1 MAELSVSSDL
11 PSFRGMPPPRSRSVP
26 RAVTTASDRTEWS
39 EEALDD
45 RQLRDAILMKIAL
58 EGKDYRTARSEVL
71 AERLAEGPGAQGS
84 PSAAAASL
92 SPPPASFQA
101 EVTTLQVEHV
111 RVEVSTPD
119 VHLEI
124 EATRI
129 EYTRLSVT
137 RHNESRKQD
146 PLVIDLS
153 GQGPQMTGLEG
164 ALSFDLDGDGSA
176 SPMSFVQ
183 GNSAFLAMDRDGD
196 GLISSGK
203 ELFGDQHGA
212 VDGYEELRKF
222 DGDANGRIDA
232 ADPVYS
238 QLRLLYGDL
247 GQSSLEA
254 AGIRSFE
261 LDAWI
266 AGQTLA
272 SGDSILRTA
281 TATLSDGRSLPTY
294 AMALQTLDST
304 G

>member
-1 MAELSVSSDL
+1 MAELNVSSEL
-11 PSFRGMPPPRSRSVP
+11 PTFRAMPPPRSRPAPKADTVI
-26 RAVTTASDRTEWS
+26 SDQAEWS

-58 EGKDYRTARSEVL
+58 EGKDYRTARREVL
-71 AERLAEGPGAQGS
+71 EQRLAEGAQAQES
-84 PSAAAASL
+84 SSASAID
-92 SPPPASFQA
+92 PVPASFEA
-101 EVTTLQVEHV
+101 EVTTLEVEHV
-111 RVEVSTPD
+111 RVEVSTPEA
-119 VHLEI
+119 HLEF

-129 EYTRLSVT
+129 EYTRLSVS
-137 RHNESRKQD
+137 RRSEPRKQD

-153 GQGPQMTGLEG
+153 GQSPQLTGLEG
-164 ALSFDLDGDGSA
+164 ALPFDLDGDGSA
-176 SPMSFVQ
+176 SPMSFVR
-183 GNSAFLAMDRDGD
+183 GDTAFLALDRDGD

-212 VDGYEELRKF
+212 MDGYEELRKF
-222 DGDANGRIDA
+222 DADANGRIDA
-232 ADPVYS
+232 GDPVYS

-247 GQSSLEA
+247 SQSSLEA

-261 LDAWI
+261 LEARV

-281 TATLSDGRSLPTY
+281 TAALSDGRSLPTY
-294 AMALQTLDST
+294 AMALQTLDMT